1 MALETGN
8 YISSLV
14 KTNPLSSDNISEGDD
29 HLQLI
34 KKVLQRTF
42 PMGTDTSLDSGVGP
56 DQAVQVLIAE
66 ASPGPTID
74 TSSSGN
80 AARAMGLLWLD
91 TTNNLLKIRNQANDA
106 WITLPFDPE
115 TSNSVDINGGT
126 IDGVT
131 IEASI
136 IGAGTPA
143 AGTFVA
149 LEGTAVKAT
158 SSLTLDTGVD
168 MIFEGATADAYETTV
183 TVTDPTADRTVTL
196 PNATDTLVGKATTD
210 TLTNKTMTSSGN
222 TFDDSTSSV
231 KGMSSFSTDNF
242 SVSSGA
248 VTIKDAGVANAELAN
263 MAANTVKVRDANSS
277 GVPSDVALATTQVLI
292 GDGTGFTAAALSG
305 DATMTNAGAVTVVK
319 IQGTDV
325 SSTAPTNDQYLKYSS
340 DSTEWQMVSIV
351 GDDKLTTKGDLLV
364 YNTVDSETRYAID
377 DSSYPGT
384 DGYTLTA
391 LASATNGVAW
401 NQLGS
406 AGVANNAITLAKLED
421 GTQGDIL
428 YYGASGAPTRLGF
441 GTSGDVLTTAGTGAN
456 PAWATPTTGDITG
469 VTAGTGLSGGGTSGS
484 VTLNVEASQTQIT
497 AVGTIATGVWNGTD
511 VAVADGGTGGGTAS
525 AARTNLGVAIGS
537 DVQAYDAQLADVA
550 GLAVTNGGVI
560 VGDGSNFVLE
570 TGATTRTSL
579 GLAIGSDVQIY
590 NADTAVTDVAAEW
603 TKTQNFNS
611 TSLVFNATQTW
622 DTSANQVCDLTL
634 TANTTFDAPTSQ
646 KDGGF
651 YSITL
656 KQDGTGGWTISW
668 NAVFHFAAG
677 TAPTLT
683 TTASAVDIL
692 VFRSDGTNM
701 LEVGRQLNVKTA

>member
-74 TSSSGN
+74 TSASGN

-91 TTNNLLKIRNQANDA
+91 TSNNLLKIRNQANDA
-106 WITLPFDPE
+106 WITLSIDPE
-115 TSNSVDINGGT
+115 TSNKVDINDGT

-131 IEASI
+131 IEDSI

-183 TVTDPTADRTVTL
+183 TVTDPTADRTVTI

-231 KGMSSFSTDNF
+231 KGMASFSTDNF

-248 VTIKDAGVANAELAN
+248 VTIKDEGVANAELAN

-277 GVPSDVALATTQVLI
+277 GVPSDKALATTEILI

-305 DATMTNAGAVTVVK
+305 DATMTNAGAVSVVK
-319 IQGTDV
+319 IQGQAVSATAATD
-325 SSTAPTNDQYLKYSS
+325 DQYLKYSS
-340 DSTEWQMVSIV
+340 DSGEWQKVDIV
-351 GDDKLTTKGDLLV
+351 GDDKLTTKGDVLT
-364 YNTVDSETRYAID
+364 YNTVDSETRMGV
-377 DSSYPGT
+377 GT
-384 DGYTLTA
+384 DDYVLMADAGASNNNGIDWKQVVTA
-391 LASATNGVAW
+391 SIAD
-401 NQLGS
+401 
-406 AGVANNAITLAKLED
+406 NAITLAKLED

-428 YYGASGAPTRLGF
+428 YYGASGAPARLGF
-441 GTSGDVLTTAGTGAN
+441 GTSGDVLTTGGTGAN
-456 PAWATPTTGDITG
+456 PAWATPTTGDITSVVAG
-469 VTAGTGLSGGGTSGS
+469 SGLTGGATSGAATLTVGAGTGITVNTSD
-484 VTLNVEASQTQIT
+484 VALTNT
-497 AVGTIATGVWNGTD
+497 AVSYGGVSVALGASDATPAFDLSDATAYTGDSSLVTTGTIASGTWNGT
-511 VAVADGGTGGGTAS
+511 AVAAGY
-525 AARTNLGVAIGS
+525 IGS
-537 DVQAYDAQLADVA
+537 GVGKLATDASW
-550 GLAVTNGGVI
+550 T
-560 VGDGSNFVLE
+560 GSQR
-570 TGATTRTSL
+570 A
-579 GLAIGSDVQIY
+579 
-590 NADTAVTDVAAEW
+590 TAVTDNDMSYDMDLG
-603 TKTQNFNS
+603 QNFIS
-611 TSLVFNATQTW
+611 TPSGDA
-622 DTSANQVCDLTL
+622 TL
-634 TANTTFDAPTSQ
+634 TFTNIT
-646 KDGGF
+646 DGQSGF
-651 YSITL
+651 IKLINS
-656 KQDGTGGWTISW
+656 GGHTISLHG
-668 NAVFHFAAG
+668 NSKGDANLATTVTTAG
-677 TAPTLT
+677 TYLL
-683 TTASAVDIL
+683 SY
-692 VFRSDGTNM
+692 FSDGTDVWLTNS
-701 LEVGRQLNVKTA
+701 AIYA